1 METNDYLGSFAQENV
16 VFTTGVVK
24 TNVVGDNFWKVM
36 IFVENNRFVTSSD
49 EAWQAV
55 PGSSTL
61 KALSVDASTYTE
73 FTTGVL
79 QSWLYDLFCNGF
91 TGNCILVACAPM
103 ATGETP
109 SNEEFLQNM
118 ETAYGLLKAYAYH
131 KTVCAAP
138 TLPTEG
144 PFAIDTEIAVALAKL
159 CKQDKHVLSS
169 VPYYPYS
176 SVTPGTLST
185 DPLYTAIMNDSAADA
200 FMSAHQDASRNAA
213 LFALGLSLS
222 ITNGS
227 GTPVGNAIDM
237 WKTNMITSS
246 GASGA
251 VLTNTVK
258 DTLTEAN
265 IQYWKPVGDNSGN
278 VAAYGWK
285 SVRGEAIQADWIIS
299 YITYMSKVKIAR
311 LLTTPN
317 FLRNESNYARIVN
330 ILQSQINEF
339 GPDRAGKLED
349 IQITAPSFA
358 LLPPSSEE
366 IVLDD
371 AWSAS
376 FVDQVR
382 KVRIKGTLY
391 IGGNE

>member
-36 IFVENNRFVTSSD
+36 IFVENDRFVTSSD
-49 EAWQAV
+49 EAWQDV

-103 ATGETP
+103 SVGDTP

-138 TLPTEG
+138 TLSTDV
-144 PFAIDTEIAVALAKL
+144 PFAVDTEVAVALAKL
-159 CKQDKHVLSS
+159 CNQDKNILSS

-185 DPLYTAIMNDSAADA
+185 DPLYTAIMNDGTSDA
-200 FMSAHQDASRNAA
+200 FMSAHQDASRNAS

-246 GASGA
+246 GSSGMA
-251 VLTNTVK
+251 LDK
-258 DTLTEAN
+258 PARDILTEAN
-265 IQYWKPVGDNSGN
+265 IQYWKPIGDNSGN

-285 SVRGEAIQADWIIS
+285 SVKGEAIQANWIIS
-299 YITYMSKVKIAR
+299 YITYMSKVNIAK

-330 ILQSQINEF
+330 ILQSQINVF
-339 GPDRAGKLED
+339 GPGRAGKLED
-349 IQITAPSFA
+349 IQITAPSFS

-366 IVLDD
+366 IVIDD
-371 AWSAS
+371 AWTAS

>member
-24 TNVVGDNFWKVM
+24 TNAVGDNFWKVM
-36 IFVENNRFVTSSD
+36 IFVENDRFVTSSD
-49 EAWQAV
+49 EAWQDI
-55 PGSSTL
+55 PGSATI

-103 ATGETP
+103 STGETP

-138 TLPTEG
+138 TLSAEG
-144 PFAIDTEIAVALAKL
+144 PFAIDTEVAVALAKL
-159 CKQDKHVLSS
+159 CNQDKNILSS

-185 DPLYTAIMNDSAADA
+185 DPLYSAIMNERTADA
-200 FMSAHQDASRNAA
+200 FMSAHQDTTRNAA

-246 GASGA
+246 GVSGT
-251 VLTNTVK
+251 VLENYIK

-265 IQYWKPVGDNSGN
+265 IQYWKPVGDNSGD

-285 SVRGEAIQADWIIS
+285 SVKGEVIQANWIIS

-330 ILQSQINEF
+330 ILQSQINMF
-339 GPDRAGKLED
+339 GPDRAGKLEN
-349 IQITAPSFA
+349 IQITAPAFA
-358 LLPPSSEE
+358 LLPPSAEE
-366 IVLDD
+366 IVIDD